1 VIGRRRFTGLG
12 LGLGAAAALGWP
24 ATGKGGPAM
33 ASRKIP
39 SSGEAIPVVGLG
51 TWQTFDLP
59 SGAGAAARAP
69 LVQVMAGLL
78 AAGGTVVDSSPMYG
92 RAEEVV
98 GDVLAELHPA
108 ASPFL
113 ATKVWTRGGR
123 EGEAQLA
130 ESMRRFRVR
139 TLDLAQVHNLLDVD
153 VHLPMLRERK
163 RSGVVRYVGITH
175 YTTSAFADLE
185 RRMRAGPVDFV
196 QLPYSVT
203 VRDAEKRLLPAAA
216 EAGVAVLVNRPFE
229 EGAMFRTV
237 KGRPLPSYAAE
248 LGCTAWSQLFLK
260 FILAHPAVTC
270 VIPATADPRHLAENV
285 AAGSGPLP
293 DEALRERIA
302 AELR

>member
-1 VIGRRRFTGLG
+1 VIGRRGFTGLG

-24 ATGKGGPAM
+24 AVGRGGRAM

-59 SGAGAAARAP
+59 AGAGAAARAP
-69 LVQVMAGLL
+69 LVEVVRGLL
-78 AAGGTVVDSSPMYG
+78 DAGGSVVDSSPMYG

-98 GDVLAELHPA
+98 GDVLADLRPA
-108 ASPFL
+108 GKPFL

-196 QLPYSVT
+196 QLPYSAA
-203 VRDAEKRLLPAAA
+203 VRDAEARLLPAAS
-216 EAGVAVLVNRPFE
+216 ESGVAVLVNRPFE
-229 EGAMFRTV
+229 EGAIFRAV
-237 KGRPLPSYAAE
+237 RGRPLPGYAAE

-260 FILAHPAVTC
+260 FILSHPAVTC

-293 DEALRERIA
+293 DAALRDRIA
-302 AELR
+302 GELR